1 MPASDDELAAI
12 EYERLGDTVRAVV
25 RGEVDMSNADE
36 IGVQLRAAC
45 NGAGTL
51 VLDLSELAFL
61 DSHGVATIFEL
72 HREMAGRNRDLEV
85 FADAGS
91 IVARVLDLTGLTQVV
106 PTTYAA
112 PYAASEA
119 ASEAAHE

>member
-12 EYERLGDTVRAVV
+12 EFERFGDTVRAVV
-25 RGEVDMSNADE
+25 RGEVDMSNADD

-45 NGAGTL
+45 NGAGGL
-51 VLDLSELAFL
+51 VIDLSQLAFL

-72 HREMAGRNRDLEV
+72 HREMAGRNQGLEV

-106 PTTYAA
+106 PTTYAE
-112 PYAASEA
+112 SD
-119 ASEAAHE
+119 AAHEQA